1 MSGLGWVGTRADI
14 MSTKLCIS
22 MTLILFTSCPMARVS
37 GTPVCL
43 AWAEPSFLNSAMAAG
58 CQPPRD
64 SATMGMKA
72 VFSCRQRWK
81 APAILASYATG
92 MAWPGVTA
100 RRP

>member
-43 AWAEPSFLNSAMAAG
+43 ARAEPSFLIQDLNLAVAAG
-58 CQPPRD
+58 CLPPRD
-64 SATMGMKA
+64 STTMGMK
-72 VFSCRQRWK
+72 VMFSWRQR
-81 APAILASYATG
+81 
-92 MAWPGVTA
+92 
-100 RRP
+100 